1 MVQRNLILIII
12 LFSSCLTVFSQEKV
26 KKINFTILDASF
38 DIGDIFYQDSSD
50 EYWGNY
56 EEKSPFSIGANIGF
70 EYPINKYLGLESGFR
85 ISYYIKKMKETET
98 EINQKR
104 DIDGIYW
111 GPYFSPKIY
120 LVPFQNGS
128 GALYIENRFS
138 LAYSTINL
146 PSGLN
151 MKRRYDKMIF
161 LYDLVLGAHCKVSNN
176 SFFNIIVGYNSFSF
190 SKIKK
195 FENNKIKNKTPF
207 QFGMGV
213 SFAL

>member
-1 MVQRNLILIII
+1 MIQRNVLLVIL
-12 LFSSCLTVFSQEKV
+12 LFLFNLTAFSQQKEK

-38 DIGDIFYQDSSD
+38 DIGDVFFQDSSD

-56 EEKSPFSIGANIGF
+56 EDKSPFSIGANIGF
-70 EYPINKYLGLESGFR
+70 EYPVNKYLGLESGIR
-85 ISYYIKKMKETET
+85 ISYYIKKMKETQS
-98 EINQKR
+98 NQNR

-120 LVPFQNGS
+120 LIPFQKGS

-138 LAYSTINL
+138 LASSTVNL
-146 PSGLN
+146 PSDLN
-151 MKRRYDKMIF
+151 MKRKYDRIIF
-161 LYDLVLGAHCKVSNN
+161 LYDLSLGAHCKVSDKT
-176 SFFNIIVGYNSFSF
+176 FFNLILGYNSFSF

-195 FENNKIKNKTPF
+195 FDNNKIKSKTPF
-207 QFGMGV
+207 HFGIGV

>member
-1 MVQRNLILIII
+1 MVQRNLLLIII

-26 KKINFTILDASF
+26 KKVNFTILDASF
-38 DIGDIFYQDSSD
+38 DIGDIFFQDSSD
-50 EYWGNY
+50 EYLGNY
-56 EEKSPFSIGANIGF
+56 EEKSPFSIGTNIGF
-70 EYPINKYLGLESGFR
+70 EYPINKYLGLELGLR
-85 ISYYIKKMKETET
+85 ISYYLKKMKETET
-98 EINQKR
+98 NQKR

-138 LAYSTINL
+138 LAYSTMNL

-161 LYDLVLGAHCKVSNN
+161 LYNLSLGTHCKVSNKT
-176 SFFNIIVGYNSFSF
+176 FFNLIVGYNSFSF

-195 FENNKIKNKTPF
+195 FENNKIKSKTPF
-207 QFGMGV
+207 HFGIGV
-213 SFAL
+213 SFTL

>member
-1 MVQRNLILIII
+1 MIQRNIFLTII
-12 LFSSCLTVFSQEKV
+12 LLLFNLTVFSQQKE

-38 DIGDIFYQDSSD
+38 DIGDILSQDNSD

-56 EEKSPFSIGANIGF
+56 EDKSPFSIGTNIGF
-70 EYPINKYLGLESGFR
+70 EYPVNKYLGLEAGVR

-98 EINQKR
+98 NQNR

-111 GPYFSPKIY
+111 GSYFSPKIY
-120 LVPFQNGS
+120 LVPFQNGN

-138 LAYSTINL
+138 LAYSTLNL
-146 PSGLN
+146 PTGLN

-161 LYDLVLGAHCKVSNN
+161 LYDLSLGAHCKVSDKT
-176 SFFNIIVGYNSFSF
+176 FFNLILGYNSFNF

-195 FENNKIKNKTPF
+195 FENSKIKSKIPF
-207 QFGMGV
+207 HFGVGV
-213 SFAL
+213 SFVL

>member
-1 MVQRNLILIII
+1 MVQRNLLLIII

-38 DIGDIFYQDSSD
+38 DIGDIFFQDSSD

-56 EEKSPFSIGANIGF
+56 EEKSPFSIGSNIGF
-70 EYPINKYLGLESGFR
+70 EYPINKYLGLESGLR

-98 EINQKR
+98 NQKR
-104 DIDGIYW
+104 DIDGVYW

-128 GALYIENRFS
+128 GVLYIENRFS

-161 LYDLVLGAHCKVSNN
+161 LYNLSLGAHCKVSNKT
-176 SFFNIIVGYNSFSF
+176 FFNLIVGYNSFNF

-195 FENNKIKNKTPF
+195 FENNKIKSKTPF
-207 QFGMGV
+207 HFGIGV
-213 SFAL
+213 SFSL

>member
-1 MVQRNLILIII
+1 MVQRNLLLIII

-38 DIGDIFYQDSSD
+38 DIGDIFFQDSSD

-56 EEKSPFSIGANIGF
+56 EEKSPFSIGSNIGF
-70 EYPINKYLGLESGFR
+70 EYPINKYLGLESGLR

-98 EINQKR
+98 NQKR
-104 DIDGIYW
+104 DIDGVYW

-161 LYDLVLGAHCKVSNN
+161 LYNLSLGVHCKVSNKT
-176 SFFNIIVGYNSFSF
+176 FFNLIVGYNSFNI

-195 FENNKIKNKTPF
+195 FENNKIKSKTPF
-207 QFGMGV
+207 HFGIGV

>member
-50 EYWGNY
+50 EYWVNY
-56 EEKSPFSIGANIGF
+56 EEKSPFSIGSNIGF

-98 EINQKR
+98 ETNQKR

-128 GALYIENRFS
+128 GALYIEHDLGS
-138 LAYSTINL
+138 LYA
-146 PSGLN
+146 
-151 MKRRYDKMIF
+151 F
-161 LYDLVLGAHCKVSNN
+161 
-176 SFFNIIVGYNSFSF
+176 
-190 SKIKK
+190 
-195 FENNKIKNKTPF
+195 
-207 QFGMGV
+207 
-213 SFAL
+213 